1 MAVILEHDNSRFGT
15 GDSINLAALKSNTAR
30 RNATGLIAPAAQETK
45 STVLEEHSA
54 EPIKNMEDIIR
65 ISQFL
70 VENGRYRDN
79 MLFIVGINFGL
90 RVSDLLELSFAK
102 LITDSFAFRDCF
114 PVFEK
119 KTRHTRKRKHNRYVT
134 INNAVIDAVTLYL
147 EHTPGVT
154 LSDYMFTSESNH
166 GANKGEPLT
175 AWSVNRILKG
185 IARDLGITTRVST
198 HTLRKTFGYHQMVM
212 GGNSQRT
219 LLLLQKIYGH
229 STPAQTLEYIGI
241 TDEEISEAYNRLNLG
256 SSTANYLVDS
266 RMVERDA
273 EVG

>member
-1 MAVILEHDNSRFGT
+1 MAILEHDFYRFGA
-15 GDSINLAALKSNTAR
+15 INLSALKSNSVH
-30 RNATGLIAPAAQETK
+30 RNAVGIIAPADRQTSDAA
-45 STVLEEHSA
+45 LEEHSA

-65 ISQFL
+65 ISRFL
-70 VENGRYRDN
+70 VENERYRDN

-90 RVSDLLELSFAK
+90 RISDLLELRFSN

-134 INNAVIDAVTLYL
+134 INNAVVDAVTLYL

-154 LSDYMFTSESNH
+154 LSDYLFTSESNH
-166 GANKGEPLT
+166 GAGKGEHLA

-185 IARDLGITTRVST
+185 IARDLGLTTRVST

-212 GGNSQRT
+212 GGNTQRT

-229 STPAQTLEYIGI
+229 SSPAQTLEYIGI
-241 TDEEISEAYNRLNLG
+241 TGEEIAEAYNRLNLG
-256 SSTANYLVDS
+256 SATANYLVDS